1 VPTLIDADEFVQVQ
15 YYDYL
20 KLGELY
26 KEHSSDEPIV
36 ALIDCSFTKT
46 ALDTIEQANMPVKIE
61 KDDAEQ
67 EQDAF
72 YNDIIQFLEDLEP
85 DTEMELLTTQVIFER
100 KMEVYLINP

>member
-1 VPTLIDADEFVQVQ
+1 
-15 YYDYL
+15 
-20 KLGELY
+20 
-26 KEHSSDEPIV
+26 
-36 ALIDCSFTKT
+36 
-46 ALDTIEQANMPVKIE
+46 VKIE